1 MEYSENEKIAL
12 KRYKKGIIHSVSV
25 FIDEDTIIAGYG
37 NMESYDFEF
46 PLPKN
51 LIIEIYGTISW
62 KERLKMHIKNQ

>member
-37 NMESYDFEF
+37 NTQNYDFEF
-46 PLPKN
+46 PFPRY
-51 LIIEIYGTISW
+51 LIIEIFGTDSW
-62 KERLKMHIKNQ
+62 SELLKMDIKNQ